1 VVRNVVLIVVEIDV
15 GRVKIQRRKGGSFLV
30 TIPSAAVK
38 ILQIKDNEYMT
49 VFIDVDESTVTFK
62 LEK

>member
-1 VVRNVVLIVVEIDV
+1 MVGIEVGKVR
-15 GRVKIQRRKGGSFLV
+15 IQKRKGGSFLV

-49 VFIDVDESTVTFK
+49 VSVDVDKSTVTFK

>member
-1 VVRNVVLIVVEIDV
+1 MVELEV
-15 GRVKIQRRKGGSFLV
+15 GKVKIQKRKGGSFLV

-38 ILQIKDNEYMT
+38 ILQIKDNEFMT
-49 VFIDVDESTVTFK
+49 VSVDVDDSSVTFK